1 MSRRLLAL
9 AGVLIATVATVLM
22 NWGGPARVAV
32 VPASGPPPVSAVPAG
47 PAVGGRGFRTQAL
60 LAVHFQKH
68 GAEFGQ
74 ISIAEYVRE
83 AQALRDRPAGGA
95 VLELVRGDG
104 TITRFDRISGAFIA
118 FERDGTI
125 RTFFKPNQGE
135 AYFRRQARR
144 AAGEEDK
151 R

>member
-9 AGVLIATVATVLM
+9 AGVLIAAVATVLM
-22 NWGGPARVAV
+22 NRGPAGVV
-32 VPASGPPPVSAVPAG
+32 LVPASGPPPVSAAPAA
-47 PAVGGRGFRTQAL
+47 PAFGGRGFRTEAL

-68 GAEFGQ
+68 GAEFGR
-74 ISIAEYVRE
+74 ISIAEYVRK

-104 TITRFDRISGAFIA
+104 TINRFDRISGAFIA

-125 RTFFKPNQGE
+125 RTFFKPNDGE
-135 AYFRRQARR
+135 AYFRRRARR
-144 AAGEEDK
+144 AAGEEG
-151 R
+151 RR